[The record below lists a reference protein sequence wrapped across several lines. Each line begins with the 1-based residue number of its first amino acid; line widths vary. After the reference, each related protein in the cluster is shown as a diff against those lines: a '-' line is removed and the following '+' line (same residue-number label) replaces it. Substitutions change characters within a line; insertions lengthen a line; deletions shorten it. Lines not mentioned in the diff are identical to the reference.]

1 MAAKMFIFVHNIYM
15 FLTMRKFSL
24 LKPLLLLP
32 ILALM
37 GCPGNQKEAE
47 PLTPVESKAYL
58 QETGIEF
65 MESIKAEDHQNLVDL
80 TNFVADEF
88 SGFEI
93 DERYVD
99 KVSSIYQESV
109 EDYAKA
115 PNANVPASVFELV
128 SLCQE
133 IAQNGQLLT
142 TRATEMYTIEA
153 AFPDLYGAFTPDYQ
167 NNVWTYDAS
176 VKDRLEVSF
185 NDNQNQQWIATL
197 KGSKETT
204 LLHIKA
210 ESIYEE
216 SWYGDV
222 YDDHE
227 IYDFKLRV
235 PKEINFDVTCDG
247 VSVIKLV
254 VKSDLALDMDLYE
267 SYESYYDG
275 YNSSSEDE
283 VRLTLDYT
291 NLNLDASLNV
301 NGYETIVKN
310 AVTQKDLTASSEIK
324 IAGKSMLRVQSAV
337 AVDIDK
343 LVSNVEDDEFDENNV
358 KSISFEAD
366 MMGDVQ
372 IKAECP
378 TFKLMF
384 NAIENVV
391 EAEENDLDFREFSN
405 RISELN
411 GTYDIH
417 VYYEGNST
425 VQASVELE
433 AYERPGGWNDIKYN
447 DYRPILVFAADGSQY
462 QFENYFSDSS
472 FSDLIDAFEELVN
485 SFYNLVD

>member
-1 MAAKMFIFVHNIYM
+1 MFIFVHNIYM

-47 PLTPVESKAYL
+47 PPLTPVESKAYL

-88 SGFEI
+88 SDFEV

-99 KVSSIYQESV
+99 KVSGIYQESY

-133 IAQNGQLLT
+133 IAQNGQALT
-142 TRATEMYTIEA
+142 TRAIDIYTINA
-153 AFPDLYGAFTPDYQ
+153 GFPDLYGSFTPDYQ

-185 NDNQNQQWIATL
+185 KDNQNQLWVATL

-216 SWYGDV
+216 TWYGDV
-222 YDDHE
+222 YDDHG
-227 IYDFKLRV
+227 IFDFKLRV

-247 VSVIKLV
+247 ISVIKLT
-254 VKSDLALDMDLYE
+254 VKSNLALALDLYE

-275 YNSSSEDE
+275 YNSSSDYE

-324 IAGKSMLRVQSAV
+324 IAGKSLLRVQSAV

-343 LVSNVEDDEFDENNV
+343 LVSNVEDEEFDENNV

-366 MMGDVQ
+366 MMGAVQ

-384 NAIENVV
+384 NAIENMV

-411 GTYDIH
+411 GTYDIL
-417 VYYEGNST
+417 VYYEGNNT

-433 AYERPGGWNDIKYN
+433 AYERQSDWDEVKYN
-447 DYRPILVFAADGSQY
+447 DCRPILVFAADGSQY

>member
-1 MAAKMFIFVHNIYM
+1 M
-15 FLTMRKFSL
+15 
-24 LKPLLLLP
+24 
-32 ILALM
+32 
-37 GCPGNQKEAE
+37 
-47 PLTPVESKAYL
+47 
-58 QETGIEF
+58 
-65 MESIKAEDHQNLVDL
+65 
-80 TNFVADEF
+80 
-88 SGFEI
+88 
-93 DERYVD
+93 
-99 KVSSIYQESV
+99 
-109 EDYAKA
+109 
-115 PNANVPASVFELV
+115 
-128 SLCQE
+128 
-133 IAQNGQLLT
+133 
-142 TRATEMYTIEA
+142 
-153 AFPDLYGAFTPDYQ
+153 
-167 NNVWTYDAS
+167 
-176 VKDRLEVSF
+176 
-185 NDNQNQQWIATL
+185 
-197 KGSKETT
+197 
-204 LLHIKA
+204 
-210 ESIYEE
+210 
-216 SWYGDV
+216 
-222 YDDHE
+222 
-227 IYDFKLRV
+227 RV

-247 VSVIKLV
+247 ISVIKLV
-254 VKSDLALDMDLYE
+254 VKSDLALAMDLYE
-267 SYESYYDG
+267 SYKYYYDG
-275 YNSSSEDE
+275 NQDSSEDE

-324 IAGKSMLRVQSAV
+324 IAGKSLLRVQSAV

-417 VYYEGNST
+417 VYYEGNNT

-433 AYERPGGWNDIKYN
+433 AYERQGGWNDIKYN

-462 QFENYFSDSS
+462 QFENYFSESS

>member
-1 MAAKMFIFVHNIYM
+1 MKKID
-15 FLTMRKFSL
+15 L
-24 LKPLLLLP
+24 LKLLLLLP
-32 ILALM
+32 VLALM
-37 GCPGNQKEAE
+37 GCPGNQKEVE
-47 PLTPVESKAYL
+47 PLTPVESKSYL

-80 TNFVADEF
+80 TYFVGDEF
-88 SGFEI
+88 SDFEV

-99 KVSSIYQESV
+99 KVSGIYQESS
-109 EDYAKA
+109 EASAKA

-133 IAQNGQLLT
+133 IAQNGQALT
-142 TRATEMYTIEA
+142 TRATEIYTINA
-153 AFPDLYGAFTPDYQ
+153 GFPDLYGSFTPDYQ

-185 NDNQNQQWIATL
+185 KDNQNQLWVATL

-204 LLHIKA
+204 LLHIKT
-210 ESIYEE
+210 ESVYEE
-216 SWYGDV
+216 HWYGAV
-222 YDDHE
+222 YNDHDM
-227 IYDFKLRV
+227 YDYKLRV

-254 VKSDLALDMDLYE
+254 VKSDLALAMDLYE
-267 SYESYYDG
+267 SYEYYYDG
-275 YNSSSEDE
+275 NQDSSEE
-283 VRLTLDYT
+283 EIRLTLDYT

-310 AVTQKDLTASSEIK
+310 AVTKKDITASSEIK

-343 LVSNVEDDEFDENNV
+343 LVSNIEDAESVENSV

-366 MMGDVQ
+366 MMGAVQ
-372 IKAECP
+372 IKADCP
-378 TFKLMF
+378 NFKLTF
-384 NAIENVV
+384 NAIENIV
-391 EAEENDLDFREFSN
+391 EAEENDYDFREFSN
-405 RISELN
+405 RVSELN

-417 VYYEGNST
+417 VYYEGNNT

-433 AYERPGGWNDIKYN
+433 AYERQNPWDDVKYN
-447 DYRPILVFAADGSQY
+447 DYRPILVFAADDSQY
-462 QFENYFSDSS
+462 QFENYFSESS
-472 FSDLIDAFEELVN
+472 FSDLIDAFEELIN
-485 SFYNLVD
+485 SFYNLVN

>member
-1 MAAKMFIFVHNIYM
+1 
-15 FLTMRKFSL
+15 MRKIDL
-24 LKPLLLLP
+24 LKLLMLLP
-32 ILALM
+32 VLALM
-37 GCPGNQKEAE
+37 GCPGNQKEVE
-47 PLTPVESKAYL
+47 PLTPIESKSYL

-80 TNFVADEF
+80 TYFVGDEF
-88 SGFEI
+88 SDFEV

-99 KVSSIYQESV
+99 KVSGIYQESS
-109 EDYAKA
+109 EASAKA

-133 IAQNGQLLT
+133 IAQNGQALT
-142 TRATEMYTIEA
+142 TRATEIYTINA
-153 AFPDLYGAFTPDYQ
+153 GFPDLYGSFTPDYQ

-185 NDNQNQQWIATL
+185 KDNQNQLWVATL

-210 ESIYEE
+210 ESIYDEY
-216 SWYGDV
+216 WYGSQYKDHEV
-222 YDDHE
+222 YD
-227 IYDFKLRV
+227 YKFRV
-235 PKEINFDVTCDG
+235 PKEIVFDVTCDG

-254 VKSDLALDMDLYE
+254 VKSDLALAMDLYD
-267 SYESYYDG
+267 SYEYYYDG
-275 YNSSSEDE
+275 NQDSSEE
-283 VRLTLDYT
+283 ELRLTLDYT

-310 AVTQKDLTASSEIK
+310 AVTKKDITASSEIK
-324 IAGKSMLRVQSAV
+324 IAGKSMLRVQSVV

-343 LVSNVEDDEFDENNV
+343 LVSNIEDAESVENSV

-366 MMGDVQ
+366 MMGAVQ
-372 IKAECP
+372 IKADCP
-378 TFKLMF
+378 NFKLTF
-384 NAIENVV
+384 NAIENIV
-391 EAEENDLDFREFSN
+391 EAEENDYDFREFSN
-405 RISELN
+405 RVSELN

-417 VYYEGNST
+417 VYYEGNNT

-433 AYERPGGWNDIKYN
+433 AYERQGGWNDVKYN
-447 DYRPILVFAADGSQY
+447 DYRPILVFAADDSQY
-462 QFENYFSDSS
+462 QFENYFSESS

-485 SFYNLVD
+485 SFYDLVN

>member
-1 MAAKMFIFVHNIYM
+1 MKKID
-15 FLTMRKFSL
+15 L
-24 LKPLLLLP
+24 LKLLMLLP
-32 ILALM
+32 VLTLM
-37 GCPGNQKEAE
+37 GCPGNQKEVE
-47 PLTPVESKAYL
+47 PLTPIESKSYL

-80 TNFVADEF
+80 TYFVGDEF
-88 SGFEI
+88 SDFEV

-99 KVSSIYQESV
+99 KVSGIYQESS
-109 EDYAKA
+109 EASAKA

-133 IAQNGQLLT
+133 IAQNGQALT
-142 TRATEMYTIEA
+142 TRATEIYTINA
-153 AFPDLYGAFTPDYQ
+153 GFPDLYGSFTPDYQ

-176 VKDRLEVSF
+176 VKDRLEVTF
-185 NDNQNQQWIATL
+185 KDNQNQLWVATL

-210 ESIYEE
+210 ENVYEE
-216 SWYGDV
+216 HWYGDV
-222 YDDHE
+222 LYNDHDMYD
-227 IYDFKLRV
+227 YKLRV

-254 VKSDLALDMDLYE
+254 VKSDLALAMDLYE
-267 SYESYYDG
+267 SYEYYYDG
-275 YNSSSEDE
+275 NQDSSEE
-283 VRLTLDYT
+283 ELRLTLDYT

-310 AVTQKDLTASSEIK
+310 AVTKKDITASSEIK

-343 LVSNVEDDEFDENNV
+343 LVSNIEDAESVENSV

-366 MMGDVQ
+366 MMGAVQ
-372 IKAECP
+372 IKSDCP
-378 TFKLMF
+378 NFKLTF
-384 NAIENVV
+384 NAIENIV
-391 EAEENDLDFREFSN
+391 EAEENDYDFREFSN
-405 RISELN
+405 RVSELN

-417 VYYEGNST
+417 VYYEGNNT

-433 AYERPGGWNDIKYN
+433 AYERQGGWNDVKYN
-447 DYRPILVFAADGSQY
+447 DYRPILVFAADDSRY
-462 QFENYFSDSS
+462 QFENYFSESS

>member
-1 MAAKMFIFVHNIYM
+1 MKKID
-15 FLTMRKFSL
+15 L
-24 LKPLLLLP
+24 LKLLMLLP
-32 ILALM
+32 VLALM
-37 GCPGNQKEAE
+37 GCPGNQKEVE
-47 PLTPVESKAYL
+47 PLTPIESKSYL

-80 TNFVADEF
+80 TYFVGDEF
-88 SGFEI
+88 SDFVV

-99 KVSSIYQESV
+99 KVSGIYQESS
-109 EDYAKA
+109 EASAKA

-133 IAQNGQLLT
+133 IAQNGQALT
-142 TRATEMYTIEA
+142 TRATEIYTINA
-153 AFPDLYGAFTPDYQ
+153 GFPDLYGSFTPDYQ

-185 NDNQNQQWIATL
+185 KDNQNQLWVATL
-197 KGSKETT
+197 KGSEETT

-210 ESIYEE
+210 ESVYEE
-216 SWYGDV
+216 HWYGDV
-222 YDDHE
+222 LYNDHDMYD
-227 IYDFKLRV
+227 YKLRV

-254 VKSDLALDMDLYE
+254 VKSDLALAMDLYE
-267 SYESYYDG
+267 SYEYYYDG
-275 YNSSSEDE
+275 NQDSSEE
-283 VRLTLDYT
+283 EIRLTLDYT

-310 AVTQKDLTASSEIK
+310 AVTKKDITASSEIK

-343 LVSNVEDDEFDENNV
+343 LVSNIEDAESVENNV

-366 MMGDVQ
+366 MMGAVQ
-372 IKAECP
+372 IKADCP
-378 TFKLMF
+378 NFKLTF
-384 NAIENVV
+384 NAIENIV

-405 RISELN
+405 RVSELN

-417 VYYEGNST
+417 VYYEGNNT

-433 AYERPGGWNDIKYN
+433 AYERQGAWNDVKYN
-447 DYRPILVFAADGSQY
+447 DYRPILVFAADDSQY
-462 QFENYFSDSS
+462 QFENYFSESS
-472 FSDLIDAFEELVN
+472 FSELIDAFEELVN